1 MLNHTTTHLTGGS
14 RMEHKALFRSMTFL
28 LVMTVLT
35 LHVANAA
42 DQDKTKSSSENPT
55 SQSCVLDA
63 E

>member
-1 MLNHTTTHLTGGS
+1 
-14 RMEHKALFRSMTFL
+14 MEHKALFRSMTFL

>member
-1 MLNHTTTHLTGGS
+1 
-14 RMEHKALFRSMTFL
+14 MEHKTLFKNITFL

-35 LHVANAA
+35 SHVANAA
-42 DQDKTKSSSENPT
+42 DTDKTKSSSENPT

>member
-1 MLNHTTTHLTGGS
+1 
-14 RMEHKALFRSMTFL
+14 MEHKALSKSITFF

-35 LHVANAA
+35 LQVANAA